1 MNEAKALRTELATR
15 FPDIWWGIAD
25 DCTVISGQ
33 DKAYSNPT
41 HFVVK
46 VTQLPPPLPCVNADG
61 TPEEGDQAPRM
72 HYSVRAYVGHVVSC
86 DTYTGYAT
94 GSTVVEAFYKLQ
106 KYCKTMA
113 AKCATLD
120 KYIDTHSVTSNKP
133 TE

>member
-1 MNEAKALRTELATR
+1 MNEAKALRTELATW

-25 DCTVISGQ
+25 DYTVINRPDQ
-33 DKAYSNPT
+33 SNPT
-41 HFVVK
+41 HFAVK

-72 HYSVRAYVGHVVSC
+72 HYSVRAYVGPVSR

-106 KYCKTMA
+106 EYCKTMA

-120 KYIDTHSVTSNKP
+120 KYLDAHSVTSNKP